1 MTIINT
7 RNSYDVAVVGSG
19 PAGSTAAL
27 SLAEEGVRVAIIEK
41 ADLPRYKTCG
51 GGITQRAIRLLPV
64 DVSETIERECYTA
77 ELNFGTG
84 HLRFLSK
91 RSETIVS
98 MTMRDRFDFVLVSA
112 AREAGADL
120 FSGCRVQDIKTTAH
134 RVELLTN
141 RGSLFSRFVIAAD
154 GATGVLAKKAGWQE
168 SRYLIPALEYEIFV
182 SDELMER
189 CCHSARFDFGLIPH
203 GYAWIF
209 PKRNHLSVGAG
220 SMRRGPIKLAKAFD
234 QYLIYMGLDKAS
246 HMKRHGSLIPMSPRK
261 DGFVRR
267 RVLLTGDAAGLADPI
282 MGEGVTNAILSGQI
296 AAKALIDNGFEEWR
310 IRKAY
315 ESALTKTI
323 LKELR
328 FARVLARLVYD
339 YPKTCKN
346 LFRLYGQRF
355 TEAITDVFMGER
367 TYGEFLS
374 NPMNYLKL
382 LSIHRR

>member
-64 DVSETIERECYTA
+64 DVSETIERECHTA

-84 HLRFLSK
+84 RLRFLSK

-120 FSGCRVQDIKTTAH
+120 FSGCMVQDIETTAH

-182 SDELMER
+182 SDELMEKV
-189 CCHSARFDFGLIPH
+189 A
-203 GYAWIF
+203 
-209 PKRNHLSVGAG
+209 
-220 SMRRGPIKLAKAFD
+220 
-234 QYLIYMGLDKAS
+234 
-246 HMKRHGSLIPMSPRK
+246 
-261 DGFVRR
+261 
-267 RVLLTGDAAGLADPI
+267 
-282 MGEGVTNAILSGQI
+282 
-296 AAKALIDNGFEEWR
+296 
-310 IRKAY
+310 
-315 ESALTKTI
+315 
-323 LKELR
+323 
-328 FARVLARLVYD
+328 
-339 YPKTCKN
+339 
-346 LFRLYGQRF
+346 
-355 TEAITDVFMGER
+355 
-367 TYGEFLS
+367 
-374 NPMNYLKL
+374 
-382 LSIHRR
+382 